1 MLAALAHRHKRV
13 LGLALQRGIFELR
26 QTLDLS
32 PLLISRHT
40 RDPSQIIPVP
50 GQQKPISR
58 GRREP
63 PRNVFSDFLTNKR
76 LPTNCCDLCHA
87 ASIVEKPARVN
98 TRLLPRVPAPAP
110 KSRNP
115 QLSWRLPP
123 DGFSEVPISRAI
135 KKLDNGGHDVNGLLG
150 AALSRARACAK
161 SCQFS
166 SVELQRFVER
176 ALFPLPL
183 RFATDRLR
191 VTDVTG
197 FVLSSVV

>member
-123 DGFSEVPISRAI
+123 DGFQKFRSPGQSKNLTTGATMSTVC
-135 KKLDNGGHDVNGLLG
+135 LG
-150 AALSRARACAK
+150 PLSRAHAPAR
-161 SCQFS
+161 SHVS
-166 SVELQRFVER
+166 
-176 ALFPLPL
+176 FP
-183 RFATDRLR
+183 RLSYN
-191 VTDVTG
+191 VLLSG
-197 FVLSSVV
+197 LSSPCLCASQPTGCV

>member
-63 PRNVFSDFLTNKR
+63 PRNIFSDFLTNKR
-76 LPTNCCDLCHA
+76 LTTNCCDLCHA
-87 ASIVEKPARVN
+87 ASIVGKPARVN
-98 TRLLPRVPAPAP
+98 TQRCPAGPNRGQTPGKPR
-110 KSRNP
+110 
-115 QLSWRLPP
+115 QYWQLPP
-123 DGFSEVPISRAI
+123 DEWPGDEWPGDWR
-135 KKLDNGGHDVNGLLG
+135 
-150 AALSRARACAK
+150 
-161 SCQFS
+161 
-166 SVELQRFVER
+166 
-176 ALFPLPL
+176 P
-183 RFATDRLR
+183 
-191 VTDVTG
+191 
-197 FVLSSVV
+197 